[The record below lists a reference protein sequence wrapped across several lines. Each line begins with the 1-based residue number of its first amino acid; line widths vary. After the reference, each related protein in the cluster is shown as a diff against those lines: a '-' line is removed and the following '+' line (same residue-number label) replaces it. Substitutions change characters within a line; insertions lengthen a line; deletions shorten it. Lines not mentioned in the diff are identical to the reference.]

1 VVGVST
7 DCCNLFYC
15 GTKALSESEAWAVT
29 DMLGKMREDILAF
42 LTIHS
47 YGQQLL
53 VPYGHPNISAPNHD
67 ELVRPPPKISCV
79 VIDQCFKMGINGGV
93 RVF

>member
-1 VVGVST
+1 MVGVST
-7 DCCNLFYC
+7 DCCSQTYC
-15 GTKALSESEAWAVT
+15 GTKALSDSEARAVT
-29 DMLGKMREDILAF
+29 DMLGKMREDILVF

-47 YGQQLL
+47 YGQLIL

-67 ELVRPPPKISCV
+67 ELVCPPPKISCV
-79 VIDQCFKMGINGGV
+79 VIDKCFKMGINRGA